1 MQTSMLLGMFD
12 WIGEFFKEL
21 FNLIPK
27 IMYLLYASIAC
38 VIDVLQLFFR
48 KLAGLDVYYVDG
60 EAITGDLVTNF
71 ITGILGINAEGLT
84 YSALSTVFWS
94 MLIFGIIICFVSTF
108 IAIIKS
114 HYTYDDK
121 AAKGPMQYVY
131 TGVKAIINMVAA
143 PIIIVLALFVSEAL
157 LSALDSITSTG
168 SGSVAAMYGD
178 AVDQL
183 SLVDTVKG
191 ATGKAKEKTY
201 IFYDIFG
208 FQAGILYGP
217 SGGAA
222 EGTSNEKKKEI
233 AKIASK
239 NETFSGSLFKVAAFN
254 ANRAR
259 LGQINTTG
267 AFTGNAGSSCTL
279 FRNAKSQ
286 DHLAEMIDMAFACN
300 LRADKGYTLDY
311 TPFAETGGGIV
322 SMKYFTNFLSLR
334 GTHFS
339 KFNIGAVWY
348 YYDLWQFNF
357 IVGFA
362 GVIVCTSI
370 FINII
375 LGLMTRLFMCIGLFL
390 IASPLFGLAPMDGGK
405 AGKSWRESFT
415 KQVLMTYGSVVG
427 MNLMLMI
434 LPYMNTIDFFNVA
447 IADYFARTLLIIVGL
462 ITIKA
467 FIGVCSSLVGGEDAN
482 KTGDGIKKEVG
493 AVAGKATSMTI
504 GAAKLGVKGTALAA
518 KGFNQSVALGAAG
531 VRAAAGGIDAL
542 RAGAKGKEATRLHTE
557 FNLNRQTRSG
567 TAGATARSTAVSRM
581 TMGASG
587 RAGRREDNQARQDL
601 MAAGYSRRTA
611 NQMVRDMRTEV
622 NAGRGATAAA
632 TARSNAASTLAST
645 RNAARNASAQLRTRS
660 TTRLSRAATSV
671 GNNQIAQAVWRPAKA
686 VGSAFAHPRTTLR
699 AMGTGIVNAGKSVG
713 NAINSQT
720 IGGTLGSVIGF
731 GGDALTGNDL
741 VKDFMHDSGIKKK
754 PDHAKA
760 TADNTAATR
769 QSAAAT
775 QAATQG
781 MARQQAEQRYQAWL
795 TAHPRATA
803 DQKKAEKAKIYG
815 QYGLKP

>member
-1 MQTSMLLGMFD
+1 
-12 WIGEFFKEL
+12 
-21 FNLIPK
+21 
-27 IMYLLYASIAC
+27 
-38 VIDVLQLFFR
+38 
-48 KLAGLDVYYVDG
+48 
-60 EAITGDLVTNF
+60 
-71 ITGILGINAEGLT
+71 
-84 YSALSTVFWS
+84 
-94 MLIFGIIICFVSTF
+94 
-108 IAIIKS
+108 
-114 HYTYDDK
+114 
-121 AAKGPMQYVY
+121 
-131 TGVKAIINMVAA
+131 
-143 PIIIVLALFVSEAL
+143 
-157 LSALDSITSTG
+157 
-168 SGSVAAMYGD
+168 
-178 AVDQL
+178 
-183 SLVDTVKG
+183 
-191 ATGKAKEKTY
+191 
-201 IFYDIFG
+201 
-208 FQAGILYGP
+208 
-217 SGGAA
+217 
-222 EGTSNEKKKEI
+222 
-233 AKIASK
+233 
-239 NETFSGSLFKVAAFN
+239 
-254 ANRAR
+254 
-259 LGQINTTG
+259 
-267 AFTGNAGSSCTL
+267 
-279 FRNAKSQ
+279 
-286 DHLAEMIDMAFACN
+286 
-300 LRADKGYTLDY
+300 
-311 TPFAETGGGIV
+311 
-322 SMKYFTNFLSLR
+322 
-334 GTHFS
+334 
-339 KFNIGAVWY
+339 
-348 YYDLWQFNF
+348 
-357 IVGFA
+357 
-362 GVIVCTSI
+362 
-370 FINII
+370 
-375 LGLMTRLFMCIGLFL
+375 
-390 IASPLFGLAPMDGGK
+390 
-405 AGKSWRESFT
+405 
-415 KQVLMTYGSVVG
+415 MTYGSVVG

-467 FIGVCSSLVGGEDAN
+467 FIGVCSSLIGGEDAN